1 MEMPQNCPNELRQEI
16 RMIQVAEILLRFDS
30 QTGADDHNGAIISV
44 STVFGLLLGWMS
56 MLRSVG
62 SLLFSEKA
70 VLLNTLQALGE

>member
-1 MEMPQNCPNELRQEI
+1 MVQFAAT
-16 RMIQVAEILLRFDS
+16 VLRFDG

-62 SLLFSEKA
+62 SLLFSEKLD
-70 VLLNTLQALGE
+70 LLNAVQALGE